1 MKDTGKSAAT
11 TTPPWS
17 KRNAKDE
24 TKDATDSTKDADK
37 TPANGTQK
45 DAKLQSREIKVP
57 VATQRKT
64 STNEPTNK
72 PKAKEVKPPPP
83 PESSSSEYETDSDEE
98 DESDSAESIDDE
110 LKNKLPIAVKLK
122 PVERP
127 SKVEK
132 SPSGVDRAG
141 KFIKP
146 ALKKVPTLDKLNKQ
160 KPPSASI
167 IPEQTSLRPVPKPI
181 EIPEKKD
188 EEKVFVRPPLR
199 KVDSTTKRRKFTFHV
214 A

>member
-1 MKDTGKSAAT
+1 M
-11 TTPPWS
+11 
-17 KRNAKDE
+17 
-24 TKDATDSTKDADK
+24 
-37 TPANGTQK
+37 
-45 DAKLQSREIKVP
+45 QSREIKVP

-64 STNEPTNK
+64 STNEPLNK
-72 PKAKEVKPPPP
+72 PKAKEVKPPPEP
-83 PESSSSEYETDSDEE
+83 SSSEYETDSDDEE
-98 DESDSAESIDDE
+98 ESGSESEESIDDE

-122 PVERP
+122 PVERL

-132 SPSGVDRAG
+132 SPSGIDRAG

-160 KPPSASI
+160 KPPSTSI

-181 EIPEKKD
+181 EIPEKND
-188 EEKVFVRPPLR
+188 EEKTFVRPPLR
-199 KVDSTTKRRKFTFHV
+199 KVDSTTKRRKLTFHV